1 MDAAQEAAD
10 KMLSQARTTDLA
22 SHIKDAERIVEI
34 TKGGSVTKIT
44 VEQLVAEG
52 AIDLRIKI
60 KTLENDL
67 DLAHADNKRL
77 HEEIEELTPVDDGK
91 EATYAEAVTA
101 VDVAETARKELE
113 CENKRL
119 RHEIA
124 DLKAQVV
131 EIQDTTDS
139 VAVSG
144 KQ

>member
-1 MDAAQEAAD
+1 MDAAQETAD

>member
-1 MDAAQEAAD
+1 M
-10 KMLSQARTTDLA
+10 
-22 SHIKDAERIVEI
+22 
-34 TKGGSVTKIT
+34 
-44 VEQLVAEG
+44 EQLVAEG

-101 VDVAETARKELE
+101 VDVAEAARKELE
-113 CENKRL
+113 CENKWL

-124 DLKAQVV
+124 VLKAQAV

-139 VAVSG
+139 VAVSD

>member
-101 VDVAETARKELE
+101 VDAAETARKELE

-124 DLKAQVV
+124 ALKAQAV